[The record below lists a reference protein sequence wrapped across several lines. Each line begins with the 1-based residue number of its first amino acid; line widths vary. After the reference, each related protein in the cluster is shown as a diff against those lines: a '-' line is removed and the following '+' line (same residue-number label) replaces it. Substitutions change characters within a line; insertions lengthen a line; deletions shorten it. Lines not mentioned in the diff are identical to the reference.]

1 MRFTKMHGLGNDFIV
16 VDDRAEAAVDWAALA
31 QRACERHTGVGADG
45 ILLIQPSRVADLRM
59 RLFNAD
65 GSEAEMCGNGIRC
78 TALLAA
84 ASGWGGERIT
94 WETGAG
100 RLVTELHGDRVT
112 VDMGPPRLRAAD
124 IPVIADTDEV
134 VDAPL
139 GVGGRELR
147 ITCVSMGNP
156 HCVVVV
162 DDVDTAP
169 VVELGP
175 LVERHARF
183 PERTNVEFVQ
193 VVSPTRVRQRTWERG
208 VGETNACGTGACAT
222 AVALRRLGRVGGSVD
237 VALRGGD
244 LRIDWEPGG
253 VVWMT
258 GPAVAV
264 FSGELELTAAER
276 PAVRTA
282 S

>member
-16 VDDRAEAAVDWAALA
+16 VDDRAEAPIDWAALA
-31 QRACERHTGVGADG
+31 RRVCERHTGIGADG
-45 ILLIQPSRVADLRM
+45 ILVVQPSRVADLRM

-84 ASGWGGERIT
+84 ASGWGGERIA

-100 RLVTELHGDRVT
+100 RVVTELRGDRVT
-112 VDMGPPRLRAAD
+112 VDMGPPRFRAAD
-124 IPVIADTDEV
+124 VPVIADTEEV
-134 VDAPL
+134 VDAPMR
-139 GVGGRELR
+139 VGDRDLR
-147 ITCVSMGNP
+147 ITCVGMGNP

-162 DDVDTAP
+162 DDVDAAP
-169 VVELGP
+169 VAELGP
-175 LVERHARF
+175 MLERHPRF

-193 VVSPTRVRQRTWERG
+193 VMSSTGVRQRTWERG
-208 VGETNACGTGACAT
+208 VGETNACGTGACAS
-222 AVALRRLGRVGGSVD
+222 AVALRRLGRVGGSVE

-244 LRIDWEPGG
+244 LHIDWEPGG

-264 FSGELELTAAER
+264 FSGELELQGSER
-276 PAVRTA
+276 LAVSPA